1 MSVKVLIKTI
11 KVDEKLVLL
20 HFCMRKIHQLVY
32 FSWHVHLNFV
42 EDFGYTYI
50 HRQSSVD
57 STFSSLISRTWVVNC
72 TNYFLQIVKAT
83 LLANWTISVGG
94 PSMGR
99 FRKGRIG
106 KQKKKRLVPVTVHE
120 TRMGKEQHT
129 AYVQLL
135 EDVLGT
141 EAGNRQS
148 HSRAPPPR
156 IMSLSSLR
164 HPGRKIAKINKNL
177 TEAFNAANNAVFKNH
192 GIHPGDPPTVNHPQS
207 AS

>member
-1 MSVKVLIKTI
+1 M
-11 KVDEKLVLL
+11 
-20 HFCMRKIHQLVY
+20 
-32 FSWHVHLNFV
+32 
-42 EDFGYTYI
+42 
-50 HRQSSVD
+50 D
-57 STFSSLISRTWVVNC
+57 STFSSLISRTLVVNC
-72 TNYFLQIVKAT
+72 TNYFLQTVKAT

-141 EAGNRQS
+141 QAGNRQS

-177 TEAFNAANNAVFKNH
+177 TEAFNAANNAVFNFGPWQNLTDLVYLAAPWTSIAFISLKKISPC
-192 GIHPGDPPTVNHPQS
+192 GVGPKC
-207 AS
+207 